1 MVELGCKPRHLT
13 PSTMVLKLEYS
24 NITAVLLAWS
34 SILPYP
40 QSGWEAVGFNERL
53 VNREN
58 QLCISKANRLGIQ
71 MALSFPLFHF
81 CSDTVE
87 RYLELKSEKHL
98 ELQLSF

>member
-1 MVELGCKPRHLT
+1 
-13 PSTMVLKLEYS
+13 MVLKLEYS
-24 NITAVLLAWS
+24 NISAVLLAWS

-40 QSGWEAVGFNERL
+40 QSGWDAVGLNERRL

-58 QLCISKANRLGIQ
+58 QLCISKANRLGVQ
-71 MALSFPLFHF
+71 MVLSFPLFHF